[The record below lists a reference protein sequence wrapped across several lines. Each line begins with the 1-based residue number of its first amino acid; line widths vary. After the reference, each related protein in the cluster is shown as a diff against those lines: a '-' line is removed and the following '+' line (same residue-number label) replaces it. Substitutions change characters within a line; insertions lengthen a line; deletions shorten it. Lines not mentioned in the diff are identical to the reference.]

1 MGNGNFSLNFNNNVM
16 NGTQIGDNRNA
27 KMDNRNANI
36 NISNHLDPKEE
47 IVEELK
53 QKLNELIQRIE
64 TTTELD
70 EETKDEY
77 LLSVNGAKSQIE
89 NGKCTKGVLK
99 GLNKSLTE
107 FSGIVAGISALA
119 PAVSAV
125 VDVIEALL
133 KSS

>member
-1 MGNGNFSLNFNNNVM
+1 MGNNNISINIHGGKLT
-16 NGTQIGDNRNA
+16 NNQIGDNRH
-27 KMDNRNANI
+27 ANM
-36 NISNHLDPKEE
+36 NVSNHLDPKKEE
-47 IVEELK
+47 VEVLK

-77 LLSVNGAKSQIE
+77 LLSINGAKSQIE
-89 NGKCTKGVLK
+89 NGRCTKGVLK

-119 PAVSAV
+119 PAVSAT